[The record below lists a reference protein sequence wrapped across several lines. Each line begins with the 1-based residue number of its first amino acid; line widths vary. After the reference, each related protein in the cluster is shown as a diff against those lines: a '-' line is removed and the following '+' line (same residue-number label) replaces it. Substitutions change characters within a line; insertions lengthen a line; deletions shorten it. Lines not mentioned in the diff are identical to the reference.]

1 MTRPALQ
8 PREARPIVEARLG
21 RSPQD
26 MLEVAVV
33 LEAWAGVPAGEA
45 LATGRRLMRS
55 SSAASQ
61 PSAGRVQ
68 TPAREAGF
76 QFEALAFVAAVVAMA
91 CWAGPLAASLG
102 AQTVQNA
109 LTVALPLTLSLQ
121 WFLRSRYLGRPHG
134 LANLGRMPWVLAGV
148 AVALAGLP
156 SAALGADGAVA
167 ALLALTWTSGTVLM
181 AARWSAAYAAAVG
194 LATAAMLEGLLPLA
208 VLAVVATATTAAAVV
223 AAVRAAGAARD
234 VTEAR
239 YPGRWGRALTAG
251 TIGAGLGVLLVADS
265 GVTWTMGPVPALAL
279 LPSTVA
285 SFWGGYHLWQFQQ
298 AVPRSLR
305 GIAVT
310 QRTARGLAWP
320 GLRILV
326 GAVARLVCAAAALS
340 AALIVAASC
349 LGWTVAGLGVLFGFG
364 LIALATL
371 LVSLLESVGRAGWAL
386 SAVAAGISAEVAFGV
401 FMDAPFAGAGLILG
415 AAVAVVVVLPPSVAL
430 LTRPATTLATSL
442 WIT

>member
-1 MTRPALQ
+1 MTGPALEPQ
-8 PREARPIVEARLG
+8 EARPIVEARLG
-21 RSPQD
+21 REPQD

-45 LATGRRLMRS
+45 LDAGAAAHAVLSAPPRSRARAGCRHRRARP
-55 SSAASQ
+55 AS
-61 PSAGRVQ
+61 R
-68 TPAREAGF
+68 
-76 QFEALAFVAAVVAMA
+76 FEALAFVAAVVAMA
-91 CWAGPLAASLG
+91 CWAGPLAAEPGRTDGPERADRG
-102 AQTVQNA
+102 AAAHA
-109 LTVALPLTLSLQ
+109 LAAVVPAQPLPGAPAWARQ
-121 WFLRSRYLGRPHG
+121 PR
-134 LANLGRMPWVLAGV
+134 AMPWVLAGV
-148 AVALAGLP
+148 AVALVGLP

-167 ALLALTWTSGTVLM
+167 ALLTLTWTAGTILIGR
-181 AARWSAAYAAAVG
+181 RWSAAYAAAVG
-194 LATAAMLEGLLPLA
+194 LATVAMLEGLLPLA

-223 AAVRAAGAARD
+223 AAVRAAARRR

-320 GLRILV
+320 RLRILV

-340 AALIVAASC
+340 AALVLAASC

-386 SAVAAGISAEVAFGV
+386 LAVAAGISAEVAFGALV
-401 FMDAPFAGAGLILG
+401 DAPFAGAGLVLG